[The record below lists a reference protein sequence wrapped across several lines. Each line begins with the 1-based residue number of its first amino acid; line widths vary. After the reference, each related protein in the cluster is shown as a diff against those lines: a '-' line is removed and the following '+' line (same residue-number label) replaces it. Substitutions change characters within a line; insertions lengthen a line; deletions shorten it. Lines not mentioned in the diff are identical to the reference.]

1 MNACQKKTESNS
13 GIPVIR
19 IDDVVVKPVYTSE
32 IFDSIEYVCLETT
45 SDCLL
50 KYPRIDVTEKYII
63 ARGPGAYLFDRK
75 TGKFI
80 HEIGKKGQGPD
91 EYNSIP
97 YQPFNEK
104 TGIFYVDN
112 SRQWLGFD
120 IVTNK
125 VVEKLNLPK
134 GIGEVL
140 LGSTF
145 TLGCIEYVYKID
157 SLSYIGI
164 TTNMTGD
171 NPYLLA
177 IFDKDGNIIKT
188 YPNYQHYTDYK
199 KNEYPP
205 YGGLIYEYNDKLY
218 FKEYLYND
226 TIFEVR
232 KDIIIPY
239 LVFDLGDRK
248 PDYKEKENPSI
259 NPRNYYHVEMMP
271 ETEHYLFFNYWI
283 NDDYYEACY
292 DKEKKT
298 AFATLSSTSN
308 YAMWGYLDKDN
319 KYPPL
324 NIHKINQ
331 RGEAVGIIYEPS
343 VMSVYMEKHKDTK
356 YPDAFYNLQED
367 DNPIIAIAKIK

>member
-1 MNACQKKTESNS
+1 MSACQKKVESNS

-50 KYPRIDVTEKYII
+50 KDPNIYVTDKYII
-63 ARGPGAYLFDRK
+63 AYNFPCNVYLFDRK

-80 HEIGKKGQGPD
+80 HEISKKGQGPD

-97 YQPFNEK
+97 YRPFNEK

-120 IVTNK
+120 VVTNK
-125 VVEKLNLPK
+125 VVEKINLPK
-134 GIGEVL
+134 GLGEISQYRL
-140 LGSTF
+140 E
-145 TLGCIEYVYKID
+145 CINYVYKMD

-164 TTNMTGD
+164 THNMTGD

-188 YPNYQHYTDYK
+188 YPNDRHYTNYN
-199 KNEYPP
+199 KNMFPLM
-205 YGGLIYEYNDKLY
+205 GGIFYEYNDKLY

-232 KDIIIPY
+232 KDTIIPY
-239 LVFDLGDRK
+239 LAFDLGNRK
-248 PDYKEKENPSI
+248 PDYKEQENPST
-259 NPRNYYHVEMMP
+259 NYRSYYTVEMMP
-271 ETEHYLFFNYWI
+271 ETKHYLFFSYCI
-283 NDDYYEACY
+283 NDDYNEACY

-308 YAMWGYLDKDN
+308 YVMWGYPDKDN
-319 KYPPL
+319 KYPPFR
-324 NIHKINQ
+324 IHRINQ
-331 RGEAVGIIYEPS
+331 WGEAVGIIYEPS
-343 VMSVYMEKHKDTK
+343 VMSVYMEKHKNAK